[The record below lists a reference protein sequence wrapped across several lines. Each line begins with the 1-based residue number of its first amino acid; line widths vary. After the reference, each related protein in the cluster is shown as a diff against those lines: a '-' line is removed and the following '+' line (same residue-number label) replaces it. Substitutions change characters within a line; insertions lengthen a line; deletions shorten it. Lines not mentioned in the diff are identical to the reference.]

1 MYIGS
6 CQHTVTAVVGFPS
19 QKWINQSRWYTQT
32 IYIYISTHK
41 TYTLVSDAWTTCAT
55 KNHPKRNIGFP
66 PVPGSLT
73 SLRKR
78 SRIDRLSW
86 VFRNDSQLFLPSDCR
101 GRLHC
106 GWVCVCNMHRYM
118 FPCLYIYINTSID
131 VYSNMCIIYDYVF
144 IDKQISTVCIC
155 ICTYVY
161 VTVNFWKAFRIAESM
176 AQRLPST
183 ASPQLSLNGTS
194 FCLASFLKNEG
205 RGIFFGKTQHQ
216 CHARPFWL
224 LATKHLP
231 EFLKSWRHHYPK
243 QGPPKKNA
251 THGGRSYSSRLVA
264 HES

>member
-1 MYIGS
+1 MPTHCNSGS
-6 CQHTVTAVVGFPS
+6 RFPFTKMNKS
-19 QKWINQSRWYTQT
+19 ITMIYANN
-32 IYIYISTHK
+32 IYIYIYLRIKHIPWFQMHGPHVPQK
-41 TYTLVSDAWTTCAT
+41 TTQNGTLVFPRFQDPWPVSGSVRGLTVSPGFFGTIPSFSYLRIAGEGCTVDEYVYVTC
-55 KNHPKRNIGFP
+55 
-66 PVPGSLT
+66 
-73 SLRKR
+73 
-78 SRIDRLSW
+78 IDICFH
-86 VFRNDSQLFLPSDCR
+86 V
-101 GRLHC
+101 
-106 GWVCVCNMHRYM
+106 YI
-118 FPCLYIYINTSID
+118 YIYINTSID